1 MFTSELNALLDQ
13 QALQH
18 QDPECRYIIDRVN
31 WEQYEA
37 LLARN
42 GDTSAYRVTYLDGA
56 LEIMS
61 PSGRHESRKS
71 RMGNLL

>member
-1 MFTSELNALLDQ
+1 MFTSALKALLDQ
-13 QALQH
+13 QALQG

-56 LEIMS
+56 
-61 PSGRHESRKS
+61 
-71 RMGNLL
+71 

>member
-13 QALQH
+13 QALQG

-56 LEIMS
+56 LELCHLPATMKAEKLALEIF
-61 PSGRHESRKS
+61 
-71 RMGNLL
+71 